1 MRLSPVILDWD
12 PKPDLVPVLAVP
24 WIRGKK

>member
-12 PKPDLVPVLAVP
+12 PKPDLDPVFSVR